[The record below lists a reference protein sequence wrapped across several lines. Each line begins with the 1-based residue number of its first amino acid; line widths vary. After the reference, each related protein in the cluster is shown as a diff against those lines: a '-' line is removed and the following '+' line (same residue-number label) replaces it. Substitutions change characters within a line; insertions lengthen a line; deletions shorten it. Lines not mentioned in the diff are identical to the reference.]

1 MAGATLPPS
10 LCNVVK
16 GVRVRQGQAV
26 VILDL
31 IIFILMGIPGDALSI
46 EAFPTERGGVS
57 VRVTSM
63 VPAILWISLL
73 GKVE

>member
-26 VILDL
+26 VILNL
-31 IIFILMGIPGDALSI
+31 IIFVLMGIPGDALLI
-46 EAFPTERGGVS
+46 EAFPTEKGHVS

-63 VPAILWISLL
+63 VSAILWISLL

>member
-1 MAGATLPPS
+1 MAGAALPFR

-16 GVRVRQGQAV
+16 GIRAPQGQAV
-26 VILDL
+26 VILGL
-31 IIFILMGIPGDALSI
+31 IIFILMRIPGDARLI
-46 EAFPTERGGVS
+46 EAFPTERGRVS
-57 VRVTSM
+57 VRVTIM